1 MTDTL
6 TVTATIKAPSA
17 QVWQAFNDPQAIQQ
31 WNQASPDWHCPASEN
46 DLRIGGH
53 FKHTMAARD
62 GSFSFD
68 FSGIY
73 TKVDTEKHLAYS
85 MDDGRTA
92 AVHFIQTTPD
102 TTRIVTEFQAEN
114 EHSLEEQ
121 QQGWQAIL
129 DSFKNY
135 VEHSGEQ
142 QTGAHLNPDDIKN
155 FITEFNEGFARND
168 LTFIVDQVTDDLVWK
183 MPGAPDVIGKAAFR
197 KTISEMGNHQPA
209 KLFVRNILVDGK
221 QAAADGTMTTFK
233 DGKEEIWA
241 FCDIY
246 TFTSTGPLKISAM
259 HSYVLQANAAQ

>member
-6 TVTATIKAPSA
+6 TVTATIKAPSSR
-17 QVWQAFNDPQAIQQ
+17 VWQAYNDPQAIQQ
-31 WNQASPDWHCPASEN
+31 WNQASPDWHCPASQN
-46 DLRIGGH
+46 DVSVGGR

-73 TKVDTEKHLAYS
+73 TDVEPEKRLAYS
-85 MDDGRTA
+85 MDDGRA
-92 AVHFIQTTPD
+92 VVVHFIQSTPD
-102 TTRIVTEFQAEN
+102 TTRIVIEFEAEN
-114 EHSLEEQ
+114 EHSLEQQ

-129 DSFKNY
+129 DNFKKY
-135 VEHSGEQ
+135 VEHPGTTVSGNTE
-142 QTGAHLNPDDIKN
+142 TATDIKQ

-168 LTFIVDQVTDDLVWK
+168 LEFIVDQVTDDLVWK

-197 KTISEMGNHQPA
+197 QMMSEMGNHQPA

-246 TFTSTGPLKISAM
+246 TFTNDGPLKISAM